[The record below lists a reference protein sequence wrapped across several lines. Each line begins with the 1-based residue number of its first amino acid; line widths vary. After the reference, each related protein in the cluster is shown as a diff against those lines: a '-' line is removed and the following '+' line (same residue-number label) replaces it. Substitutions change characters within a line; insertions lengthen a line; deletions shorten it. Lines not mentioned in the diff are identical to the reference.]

1 MLYLGD
7 AVGAKIY
14 STVARVFCQLP
25 PVLCPVLGFH
35 FSRIC
40 KWIFPHANE
49 TKEADARVISRSPQ
63 KRRSLAQR
71 RNVTSCKLY
80 KGYSSSLTL
89 IIRLQKI

>member
-7 AVGAKIY
+7 AVGPKTY

-49 TKEADARVISRSPQ
+49 KNKEAGARVISRSP
-63 KRRSLAQR
+63 
-71 RNVTSCKLY
+71 
-80 KGYSSSLTL
+80 L
-89 IIRLQKI
+89 ITGTKT